1 MTDLTMTE
9 MMTKED
15 VTAMIL
21 SAKKQ
26 AGLTWE
32 EIADKIGMSPVWTHS
47 AAMGMNAFPAEKAKL
62 MVSVMG
68 LPQEAESVLAES
80 PTKIWE
86 QAVPTDPC
94 IYRFYEIVG
103 VYGPTLKALIQEKF
117 GDGIMSAI
125 DFDMTVTRV
134 ENPKGD
140 RVKVEM
146 SGKYLGYNS
155 WCPVPR
161 CPHSVMR
168 MLFKRFAWLKM
179 PGTRATPTK
188 WPWPIPPTPAGA
200 IVPNSLMAATRSALF

>member
-1 MTDLTMTE
+1 MTE
-9 MMTKED
+9 TMTKED

-26 AGLTWE
+26 AGMTWE
-32 EIADKIGMSPVWTHS
+32 GIAEKIGMSPVWTHS
-47 AAMGMNAFPAEKAKL
+47 ATMGMNAFPADKAKL

-68 LPQEAESVLAES
+68 LPQEAESLLAES
-80 PTKIWE
+80 PTKIWT

-125 DFDMTVTRV
+125 DFHMSVTRE

-155 WCPVPR
+155 W
-161 CPHSVMR
+161 
-168 MLFKRFAWLKM
+168 
-179 PGTRATPTK
+179 
-188 WPWPIPPTPAGA
+188 
-200 IVPNSLMAATRSALF
+200 